1 MTIRQTGR
9 CGSDS
14 GMVTAEIAVAIPALM
29 LLLAAALTAI
39 MVIGGQLRCVDA
51 AREAARALARD
62 EPPTVAHSLARQVA
76 PGASLSSSTAG
87 DRVTAEVRARIR
99 PLGGVLP
106 TFTVHAEAVALHEP
120 ENGAAQ

>member
-1 MTIRQTGR
+1 
-9 CGSDS
+9 
-14 GMVTAEIAVAIPALM
+14 MVTAEIAVAIPALM

-39 MVIGGQLRCVDA
+39 TVIGGQLRCVDA

-62 EPPTVAHSLARQVA
+62 ESSRVARSLADQVA
-76 PGASLSSSTAG
+76 PGATVSVSTAD

-106 TFTVHAEAVALHEP
+106 AFTVHAVAVALHEP
-120 ENGAAQ
+120 EGGDEP